1 MLQRITEQYL
11 VVTGMADTCYMSLDS
26 EVFDDQ
32 IVPDTDDC
40 FLPPTEAPLPS
51 GTWNPNIKD
60 DLDRYLASLDLLNG
74 GKKIRRE
81 SASVVDEFFSDSK
94 DTPQLQAAKQMI
106 VAGLARGSGDL
117 SLLKTGLLN
126 ATRQQM
132 VRQAVDNSRRESSSL
147 VDDFFADS
155 VVPKAS
161 ENRLQVPG
169 LQATKLNNGF
179 DMEAT
184 FVSYDNG
191 MVPRVESGL
200 VRGQRN
206 VSDSMW
212 EDLRASINIADEDN
226 DRDSD
231 IEMDDTVPTIKIED
245 TDDKP
250 SCIFQNSK
258 FDNVHVKQEN
268 PSSCMLDDTIVSS
281 SSEFISRPTSL
292 SIPVPQSVMMPT
304 SASPLVQYVSTFS
317 SGGVVKS
324 LNPLRSQYT
333 SASTPPQSVPVMMPP
348 TPPSSQPGS
357 PSQDVQQIRRTPP
370 PPYPGILP
378 GRMSI
383 TGSMINLNPLLAIP
397 TPASTPRGHMAK
409 KPQKTHPGCSTIKYN
424 RKNNPDLEKRRI
436 HFCEFPG
443 CRKAYTKSSHLKAHQ
458 RIHTGEKPY
467 RCHFQN
473 CLWRFARSDELT
485 RHIRKHTGAKP
496 FKCKVCDRSFARS
509 DHLALHMK
517 RHEPKCGNK

>member
-1 MLQRITEQYL
+1 
-11 VVTGMADTCYMSLDS
+11 MADTCYMSLDT

-40 FLPPTEAPLPS
+40 FFPPSEAPLAS
-51 GTWNPNIKD
+51 GNWSLNVRD
-60 DLDRYLASLDLLNG
+60 DLDKYLASLDFLNG
-74 GKKIRRE
+74 GKKPRRE

-106 VAGLARGSGDL
+106 AAGLARGSDL

-126 ATRQQM
+126 ATRQQI
-132 VRQAVDNSRRESSSL
+132 VQQAVDNSRRESSSL
-147 VDDFFADS
+147 VDDFFAEKEKEAT
-155 VVPKAS
+155 VPKVT
-161 ENRLQVPG
+161 ENRLRVPG

-179 DMEAT
+179 DMDAT

-191 MVPRVESGL
+191 MIPRSESGQ
-200 VRGQRN
+200 RGQRN
-206 VSDSMW
+206 VSDSIW
-212 EDLRASINIADEDN
+212 EDLRASINIADE

-250 SCIFQNSK
+250 SCVFQNAK

-268 PSSCMLDDTIVSS
+268 PSSCMMEDPIVSTGS
-281 SSEFISRPTSL
+281 DFSSRPKTL
-292 SIPVPQSVMMPT
+292 PIPVPQSVMLST
-304 SASPLVQYVSTFS
+304 SSSPMVQYVSQYS
-317 SGGVVKS
+317 SGGIVKS
-324 LNPLRSQYT
+324 INPLRTQYT
-333 SASTPPQSVPVMMPP
+333 SAPTPPHTVPVLMPP

-357 PSQDVQQIRRTPP
+357 PSQDGQQIRRTPP
-370 PPYPGILP
+370 PPYPGLMP

-397 TPASTPRGHMAK
+397 TPGPSQRGHIVK
-409 KPQKTHPGCSTIKYN
+409 KPQRTHPGCSTIKYN

-473 CLWRFARSDELT
+473 CQWRFARSDELT

-496 FKCKVCDRSFARS
+496 FKCKVCERSFARS

-517 RHEPKCGNK
+517 RHEPKGNK

>member
-1 MLQRITEQYL
+1 MTKPAKWLCAQRRLRSAWASLCAQWVAKDPSLLHADSDDSDQTGQNAQTDLSLRWGTATLLVLSCRGSITMLFHCFKLFTFLYL
-11 VVTGMADTCYMSLDS
+11 
-26 EVFDDQ
+26 FQ
-32 IVPDTDDC
+32 
-40 FLPPTEAPLPS
+40 
-51 GTWNPNIKD
+51 IKD
-60 DLDRYLASLDLLNG
+60 DLDKYLASLGFLNG
-74 GKKIRRE
+74 EKKTRRE

-106 VAGLARGSGDL
+106 AAGLARGSDL

-126 ATRQQM
+126 ATRQQI
-132 VRQAVDNSRRESSSL
+132 VRQAVENSRRESSSL
-147 VDDFFADS
+147 VDDFFTEAT
-155 VVPKAS
+155 VPKVS

-191 MVPRVESGL
+191 MVPRSESGL

-268 PSSCMLDDTIVSS
+268 PSSCMLEDAIVSS
-281 SSEFISRPTSL
+281 SSEFSSRPKSL

-304 SASPLVQYVSTFS
+304 SASPMVQYVSNFS

-324 LNPLRSQYT
+324 LNPLSSNYT
-333 SASTPPQSVPVMMPP
+333 SAPTPPHTVPVMMPP

-397 TPASTPRGHMAK
+397 TPLSTPRGHIHK

-436 HFCEFPG
+436 HYCEFPG
-443 CRKAYTKSSHLKAHQ
+443 KFMFR
-458 RIHTGEKPY
+458 
-467 RCHFQN
+467 
-473 CLWRFARSDELT
+473 
-485 RHIRKHTGAKP
+485 
-496 FKCKVCDRSFARS
+496 
-509 DHLALHMK
+509 
-517 RHEPKCGNK
+517 

>member
-1 MLQRITEQYL
+1 
-11 VVTGMADTCYMSLDS
+11 MAETCYMSLDS

-51 GTWNPNIKD
+51 GSWNLNVKD
-60 DLDRYLASLDLLNG
+60 DLDKYIASLDILNG
-74 GKKIRRE
+74 GKKPRRE
-81 SASVVDEFFSDSK
+81 SASVVDEFFG
-94 DTPQLQAAKQMI
+94 DTKESPQLQAAKQMI
-106 VAGLARGSGDL
+106 AAGLARGSDL

-126 ATRQQM
+126 ATRQQI
-132 VRQAVDNSRRESSSL
+132 VQQAVENSRRQSSSL
-147 VDDFFADS
+147 VDDFFAEKES
-155 VVPKAS
+155 TVPNLS
-161 ENRLQVPG
+161 ENKLKVPG
-169 LQATKLNNGF
+169 LQATKLSNGF
-179 DMEAT
+179 DMDAT
-184 FVSYDNG
+184 YVSYENG
-191 MVPRVESGL
+191 MVPRAENCL
-200 VRGQRN
+200 RGQARN

-212 EDLRASINIADEDN
+212 EDLRASINIAEEEQ
-226 DRDSD
+226 DSD

-250 SCIFQNSK
+250 SCAFQNSK
-258 FDNVHVKQEN
+258 FDNVHVKQEV
-268 PSSCMLDDTIVSS
+268 PSSCMLEDTIVSS
-281 SSEFISRPTSL
+281 SSEFTRPKTL

-304 SASPLVQYVSTFS
+304 CSSPMVQYVTQYS
-317 SGGVVKS
+317 SGGIVKS
-324 LNPLRSQYT
+324 VNPIRNQYT
-333 SASTPPQSVPVMMPP
+333 SASTPPHTVPVLMPP

-357 PSQDVQQIRRTPP
+357 PSQDVQIRRTPP
-370 PPYPGILP
+370 PPYPGLIP
-378 GRMSI
+378 SRMSI
-383 TGSMINLNPLLAIP
+383 TGSMISPLLISNP
-397 TPASTPRGHMAK
+397 GSPRSSIIR

-436 HFCEFPG
+436 HFCDFPG

-473 CLWRFARSDELT
+473 CQWRFARSDELT

-496 FKCKVCDRSFARS
+496 FKCKVCERSFARS

-517 RHEPKCGNK
+517 RHEPKGNK

>member
-1 MLQRITEQYL
+1 MFHCL
-11 VVTGMADTCYMSLDS
+11 VTPCACFH
-26 EVFDDQ
+26 VFVCPFQ
-32 IVPDTDDC
+32 IK
-40 FLPPTEAPLPS
+40 
-51 GTWNPNIKD
+51 GG
-60 DLDRYLASLDLLNG
+60 DLDRYLATLDFFDG
-74 GKKIRRE
+74 GKKTRRE

-106 VAGLARGSGDL
+106 AAGLARSNDL

-132 VRQAVDNSRRESSSL
+132 VRQAVENSRRESSSL
-147 VDDFFADS
+147 VDDYFADS
-155 VVPKAS
+155 VVPRTS

-169 LQATKLNNGF
+169 LQPTKLNNGF

-184 FVSYDNG
+184 FVNYDNG
-191 MVPRVESGL
+191 MVPRAESGL
-200 VRGQRN
+200 VRGHQRN

-212 EDLRASINIADEDN
+212 EDLRASINIAEEDN
-226 DRDSD
+226 DHDSD

-250 SCIFQNSK
+250 SCIFQSSK

-268 PSSCMLDDTIVSS
+268 PASCMLDDTIVSS
-281 SSEFISRPTSL
+281 SSDFINRPKSL

-324 LNPLRSQYT
+324 LNPLRTPYS

-397 TPASTPRGHMAK
+397 TPSSTPRGHLTK

-436 HFCEFPG
+436 HFCDFPG
-443 CRKAYTKSSHLKAHQ
+443 RFTFYQIFSYL
-458 RIHTGEKPY
+458 PY
-467 RCHFQN
+467 FLLNILSAQFRN
-473 CLWRFARSDELT
+473 YID
-485 RHIRKHTGAKP
+485 
-496 FKCKVCDRSFARS
+496 
-509 DHLALHMK
+509 
-517 RHEPKCGNK
+517 